1 MTVIIISINDKILT
15 IVMELYQGS
24 NDVEGERRVV
34 GRVSV
39 IWERKGVWERISLK
53 CWSMWGFFPQEE
65 KGSISFHLDSMWKDT
80 KFEKYLKNSSSLDN

>member
-39 IWERKGVWERISLK
+39 I
-53 CWSMWGFFPQEE
+53 
-65 KGSISFHLDSMWKDT
+65 
-80 KFEKYLKNSSSLDN
+80 